1 MSFNTFGKF
10 FRFTTWGESHGPA
23 IGCIIDGC
31 PPLIQLKEQDIQKE
45 LDKRKPGQSKFTT
58 QRKEGDKVQILSG
71 VFEGKTTGTPISLII
86 YNEDM
91 RSKDYKDI
99 KDKFRPG
106 HADFTYFKKYGI
118 RDYRG
123 GGRSSARETA
133 ARVAAGAIARKVLQ
147 VKLGKKFNI
156 VGAVTQVGPIFS
168 NPNNWDDKQINRNS
182 FFAADKEVV
191 SIYEHYLMDIRKSGS
206 SCGAM
211 IELRARGV
219 PVGLGA
225 PIYSKLD
232 ADIAAGLMSINAV
245 KAVNI
250 GAGMEAATL
259 TGETN
264 SDEMRS
270 SGKQVKFKTNKAG
283 GILGGI
289 SSGQEIICSF
299 AVKPTSSILNTRQTI
314 NKKGANTKIS
324 VKGRHDPCVGIR
336 AVPIGEAMLACILL
350 DHYLMNKGQ
359 CSN

>member
-23 IGCIIDGC
+23 LGCVVDGC
-31 PPLIQLKEQDIQKE
+31 PPNIPLKERDIQIE
-45 LDKRKPGQSKFTT
+45 LNIRKPVQSKFLT
-58 QRKEGDKVQILSG
+58 QRKESDTVHILSG

-86 YNEDM
+86 YNEDQK
-91 RSKDYKDI
+91 SKDYNDI
-99 KDKFRPG
+99 KNKFRPG